1 MLSRHPYSELLNVKR
16 LKGMNHL
23 FWIRVGDHRV
33 VYEVRDD
40 VLIVVVIKIG
50 HRSDVYKRL

>member
-1 MLSRHPYSELLNVKR
+1 
-16 LKGMNHL
+16 MNHL
-23 FWIRVGDHRV
+23 FRIRVGDHRV